1 MSDWFTGIGL
11 LLCSGIFSG
20 AEAVLFTLANR
31 SADQHPNW
39 IGTLLKDTVGSLSLV
54 LFANLAVNLTWFAW
68 AARLVMPLPPQ
79 QAGVTTLLAVALLV
93 IFGEILPKMWGSR
106 QPYGW
111 ARFWLIPLWVLHRL
125 FGRPARAFGKRWV
138 VPNPKRT
145 PLAGEELTALLHR
158 EGLQL
163 MAEEER
169 GLIHH
174 LLEMATLRAGA
185 LRRPLDR
192 VFQLPS
198 SMSLREARQK
208 MKQAGKGWAAVR
220 DNQDITGILDLSRQ
234 PAGKTV
240 ADAMQA
246 VPILPELAPI
256 ASGVPL
262 LRDSGSPFVLLV
274 DEFGQAAGIIERGR
288 WADTL
293 LDRLPEEE
301 FFEVPFIQQMSE
313 GRWRVSARLPLH
325 EFRDQWG
332 DPGEVDPRI
341 DTLGGLVEEKL
352 GRIPEVGDEISWV
365 GESATFQV
373 QVRQCQG
380 PRPVELDL
388 WVQISGTEESP
399 SWQ

>member
-1 MSDWFTGIGL
+1 MSDGFTGFIL

-20 AEAVLFTLANR
+20 SEAVLFTLANR
-31 SADQHPNW
+31 SADQHSHW
-39 IGTLLKDTVGSLSLV
+39 IGTLLKDKVGSLSLV
-54 LFANLAVNLTWFAW
+54 LFANLAINLTWFAW
-68 AARLVMPLPPQ
+68 AAGLAKTLPAQ
-79 QAGVTTLLAVALLV
+79 QAGLVALLAVATLV
-93 IFGEILPKMWGSR
+93 IVGDILPKMWGSHR
-106 QPYGW
+106 PYGW
-111 ARFWLIPLWVLHRL
+111 ARYWLIPLWVLHQL

-145 PLAGEELTALLHR
+145 PLAGEDFTVLLHR

-192 VFQLPS
+192 VFQLPA
-198 SMSLREARQK
+198 SMSLLQARK
-208 MKQAGKGWAAVR
+208 EMKQAGKGWAAVR
-220 DNQDITGILDLSRQ
+220 EEQDITGILDLSRQ
-234 PAGKTV
+234 PVGETV
-240 ADAMQA
+240 ADAMQS

-262 LRDSGSPFVLLV
+262 LRDCGSPFVLLV

-293 LDRLPEEE
+293 LDRLPEED
-301 FFEVPFIQQMSE
+301 FFEVPLIQHLSE
-313 GRWRVSARLPLH
+313 YRWRVSARLPLH

-332 DPGEVDPRI
+332 DPGKVDPRI

-352 GRIPEVGDEISWV
+352 GRIPEVGDEISWT
-365 GESATFQV
+365 GESADFQV
-373 QVRQCQG
+373 QVRQCHG

-388 WVQISGTEESP
+388 WVQESAKEKN
-399 SWQ
+399 S

>member
-1 MSDWFTGIGL
+1 MSDWFTGFGL
-11 LLCSGIFSG
+11 LLCSGTFSG

-31 SADQHPNW
+31 SADRHPTW
-39 IGTLLKDTVGSLSLV
+39 IGHLLKDTVGSLSLV

-68 AARLVMPLPPQ
+68 AARLALPLPAQ
-79 QAGVTTLLAVALLV
+79 QAGLVALLAVAVLV
-93 IFGEILPKMWGSR
+93 VFGEILPKMWGSCR
-106 QPYGW
+106 PYGG
-111 ARFWLIPLWVLHRL
+111 ARFWLIPLWILHQL
-125 FGRPARAFGKRWV
+125 FGRPARAFGNRWV
-138 VPNPKRT
+138 IPNPKRT
-145 PLAGEELTALLHR
+145 PLAGEDLTALLHR
-158 EGLQL
+158 EGQQL

-192 VFQLPS
+192 VFQLPAE
-198 SMSLREARQK
+198 MSLKQAREEMQ
-208 MKQAGKGWAAVR
+208 QAGKGWAAVR
-220 DNQDITGILDLSRQ
+220 VEQHITGILDLSRQ
-234 PAGKTV
+234 PSGKTV

-293 LDRLPEEE
+293 LDRLPEED
-301 FFEVPFIQQMSE
+301 FFEVPLIQKMSA

-352 GRIPEVGDEISWV
+352 GRIPEVGDEIFWV
-365 GESATFQV
+365 GESAAFQV

-380 PRPVELDL
+380 PRLVELDL
-388 WVQISGTEESP
+388 WVQKSPTEENA
-399 SWQ
+399 